1 MNLLVV
7 TAGSDRGECAIYGG
21 LAARGHRVHVLC
33 DAAAPEREEQFAVV
47 AQVSGVA
54 RALGSAEEF
63 LQSSITRSALPGVRP
78 LRSSMSA

>member
-1 MNLLVV
+1 LEKREDLAPVGEGGAGLVV
-7 TAGSDRGECAIYGG
+7 
-21 LAARGHRVHVLC
+21 VLE
-33 DAAAPEREEQFAVV
+33 AAAPEREEQFAVV